1 MYTDT
6 PLKSTCTIR
15 HHLRMPLITQKLN
28 LTGKDAAAP
37 PSGIQVGEQQV
48 QRAVAIPEGRKT
60 AEETLRS
67 KGVEATPVIVQARK
81 QGEDEPKTE
90 SKDKTETKV
99 SPKAE
104 SKAAPKAEAK
114 AEPKDDSPA
123 KAVEKALEQST
134 EQEEEKPKLRVRRVV
149 RKRR

>member
-1 MYTDT
+1 MTCMYTDT
-6 PLKSTCTIR
+6 PFKSTCTTK

-37 PSGIQVGEQQV
+37 PSGIQVGAQQV
-48 QRAVAIPEGRKT
+48 QRAVAKPEGRKT

-90 SKDKTETKV
+90 PKAETETKV

-104 SKAAPKAEAK
+104 ARAEAK

-123 KAVEKALEQST
+123 KAVEAQST
-134 EQEEEKPKLRVRRVV
+134 EQEEEKPKPRVRRVV